1 MDVKSLRSLL
11 EASQTSSRTK
21 IVVVSACH
29 SEEAGKTFIEAGELS
44 HGSLVDVSRTMTCMK
59 CILNNLY
66 TSQFY

>member
-29 SEEAGKTFIEAGELS
+29 SEEAGKTFIEAGELF
-44 HGSLVDVSRTMTCMK
+44 HGS
-59 CILNNLY
+59 
-66 TSQFY
+66 

>member
-29 SEEAGKTFIEAGELS
+29 SEEAGKTFIEAGERF
-44 HGSLVDVSRTMTCMK
+44 HVS
-59 CILNNLY
+59 
-66 TSQFY
+66 